1 MRGDASVEDALVREA
16 NRGDREAFARLV
28 ASHHGRIRALLGYL
42 ARDRV
47 VADDLAQQTFLR
59 AWERLGSF
67 RGDSSARFGAWLT
80 QIAYREFLQLTRRD
94 KRWAALVDLE
104 SSLEEL
110 AAADTCGGYE
120 RGELRGSRDPVEL
133 DISRLLAP
141 CSRVQAEALYMN
153 FVLELTHEEIAVIT
167 QQPLGTVKSHISR
180 GKKVVKMRLET
191 EKVSATGAGDDH

>member
-1 MRGDASVEDALVREA
+1 MGGDASAEDALVRRA
-16 NRGDREAFARLV
+16 SRSDRDAFAQLV

-42 ARDRV
+42 ARDLV
-47 VADDLAQQTFLR
+47 VADDLAQQTFLQ
-59 AWERLGSF
+59 AWEKLGSF

-94 KRWAALVDLE
+94 RRWAAIVDTQG
-104 SSLEEL
+104 SVEEL
-110 AAADTCGGYE
+110 AADVCWDYQRDDPT
-120 RGELRGSRDPVEL
+120 GSVDSAEF

-153 FVLELTHEEIAVIT
+153 FVLELTHEEIAMIT

-180 GKKVVKMRLET
+180 GKKVIKMAFDPLKT
-191 EKVSATGAGDDH
+191 SANGTGNDP